1 MSQAPMIHSEEA
13 LAQAVSALVALDPVR
28 LAPLVDIT
36 GLPPLR
42 RRPPGFDGLVWI
54 IISQQ
59 VSVASANAIFARV
72 KARFEPL
79 LPQDILSAGDETL
92 RGCGLSAPKIRSLT
106 ALSHA
111 LVAGTLDLDHLEYM
125 PATEAHQALV
135 AIKGI
140 GPWTAAVF
148 LLFCLG
154 HAGGHAHGVWPCAAA
169 RQPPHGGAGQRLAAL
184 SGGGGAAFMGLL
196 QGGESPGG
204 GDGIIM
210 SAHRAGGEY
219 YYAPDARP
227 PTSARTGH
235 ENNCRPRQSGG

>member
-140 GPWTAAVF
+140 GPWTADVF

-154 HAGGHAHGVWPCAAA
+154 HPDIWPVGDLALQEAMRMVFGLAQRPDSRHMAALAKDWQPYRAVAA
-169 RQPPHGGAGQRLAAL
+169 R
-184 SGGGGAAFMGLL
+184 LL
-196 QGGESPGG
+196 W
-204 GDGIIM
+204 
-210 SAHRAGGEY
+210 AYYKVVKARAGVME
-219 YYAPDARP
+219 
-227 PTSARTGH
+227 
-235 ENNCRPRQSGG
+235 

>member
-1 MSQAPMIHSEEA
+1 MPQAILIDCDET
-13 LAQAVSALVALDPVR
+13 LAQAVSALVALDTVR
-28 LAPLVDIT
+28 LAPLVAIT

-92 RGCGLSAPKIRSLT
+92 RACGLSAPKIRSLT
-106 ALSHA
+106 ALSQA
-111 LVAGTLDLDHLEYM
+111 LVAGTLDLGHLAHV

-135 AIKGI
+135 AIRGI
-140 GPWTAAVF
+140 GPWTADVF

-154 HAGGHAHGVWPCAAA
+154 HPDIWPVGDLALQEAVRMVFGLAQRPDSRHMAALAQDWQPYRAVAA
-169 RQPPHGGAGQRLAAL
+169 R
-184 SGGGGAAFMGLL
+184 LL
-196 QGGESPGG
+196 W
-204 GDGIIM
+204 
-210 SAHRAGGEY
+210 AYYKVVKARAGVME
-219 YYAPDARP
+219 
-227 PTSARTGH
+227 
-235 ENNCRPRQSGG
+235 